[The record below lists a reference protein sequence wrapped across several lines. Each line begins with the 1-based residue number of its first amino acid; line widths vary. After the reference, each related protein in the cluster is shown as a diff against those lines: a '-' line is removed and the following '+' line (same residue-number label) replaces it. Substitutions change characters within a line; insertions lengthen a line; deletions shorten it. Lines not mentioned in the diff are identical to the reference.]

1 MATEHVSPLNISD
14 LSPPGGLGQA
24 DRRATRWWVLELS
37 LGAVASAV
45 AVATYLILSGA
56 TPIEPSPRTVALLL
70 IGNVFV
76 AAALVGAIAWRLY
89 NLSRTRG
96 TGAAGAQLH
105 VRMVMVFAAISIVPT
120 VMVALFSAVMLNL
133 GIDSWFSARV
143 KTSIDNAASLAQ
155 AYVAEQKLSMQTDVL
170 ALAADVNRQLFL
182 AVSDPP
188 AFREY
193 LLRQIGGRKLSMVVI
208 YDGSG
213 NYIDAVRNTYM
224 VELGNPPT
232 IEDFKQASMGLVVNP
247 ASAGDDR
254 VQALVRL
261 EEYSD
266 RYLLAIRYVDSKIL
280 QNQKQ
285 TIEAA
290 REYERLESNRTG
302 VQLAFAAVYSVVG
315 LLTLLVAVS
324 LGLNAANR
332 IVTPISR
339 LIGAAERVSNG
350 DLRAR
355 VETQD
360 VTGELATLSSAFN
373 RMTAELQSQQ
383 DELVEAKRIAE
394 DQRLFAEAVLTG
406 VSAGVVGL
414 DPWGRVDS
422 ANPSAEAFLGVAPGG
437 LHGQSISEIAPELSA
452 LLAEARVSMDG
463 RASGQLDLVRGG
475 RTRNLSVRVTSE
487 RTDGRR
493 TGFVITFD
501 DMSDL
506 VAAERSAA
514 WGDIARRIAHEIKN
528 PLTPIQ
534 LSAERLRRKYGK
546 EIVTEPEI
554 FEQCTQTIIRQV
566 GDIGRMVDEFSS
578 FARMPTPTMRVEDAS
593 ELLRQAVFLQSVGNP
608 EIDYKV
614 NMPPEPVH
622 LVCDGRLVAQALTNV
637 LKNAAE
643 SVATRFSS
651 DGEDDRTHQM
661 SPGGKIEATLVQ
673 GAQGVTVEIVDNGIG
688 LPGQD
693 RDRLTEPY
701 VTTRGRGTGLGLA
714 IVKKIME
721 DHAGSIALVDS
732 PETGGAKVT
741 LSFPL
746 TNKPVSHEDGSDEQD
761 VKLA

>member
-1 MATEHVSPLNISD
+1 M
-14 LSPPGGLGQA
+14 SPPGGLGQA

>member
-1 MATEHVSPLNISD
+1 
-14 LSPPGGLGQA
+14 
-24 DRRATRWWVLELS
+24 
-37 LGAVASAV
+37 
-45 AVATYLILSGA
+45 
-56 TPIEPSPRTVALLL
+56 
-70 IGNVFV
+70 
-76 AAALVGAIAWRLY
+76 
-89 NLSRTRG
+89 
-96 TGAAGAQLH
+96 
-105 VRMVMVFAAISIVPT
+105 
-120 VMVALFSAVMLNL
+120 
-133 GIDSWFSARV
+133 
-143 KTSIDNAASLAQ
+143 
-155 AYVAEQKLSMQTDVL
+155 
-170 ALAADVNRQLFL
+170 
-182 AVSDPP
+182 
-188 AFREY
+188 
-193 LLRQIGGRKLSMVVI
+193 
-208 YDGSG
+208 
-213 NYIDAVRNTYM
+213 
-224 VELGNPPT
+224 
-232 IEDFKQASMGLVVNP
+232 
-247 ASAGDDR
+247 
-254 VQALVRL
+254 
-261 EEYSD
+261 
-266 RYLLAIRYVDSKIL
+266 
-280 QNQKQ
+280 
-285 TIEAA
+285 
-290 REYERLESNRTG
+290 
-302 VQLAFAAVYSVVG
+302 
-315 LLTLLVAVS
+315 
-324 LGLNAANR
+324 
-332 IVTPISR
+332 
-339 LIGAAERVSNG
+339 
-350 DLRAR
+350 
-355 VETQD
+355 
-360 VTGELATLSSAFN
+360 
-373 RMTAELQSQQ
+373 
-383 DELVEAKRIAE
+383 
-394 DQRLFAEAVLTG
+394 
-406 VSAGVVGL
+406 
-414 DPWGRVDS
+414 
-422 ANPSAEAFLGVAPGG
+422 
-437 LHGQSISEIAPELSA
+437 
-452 LLAEARVSMDG
+452 MDG